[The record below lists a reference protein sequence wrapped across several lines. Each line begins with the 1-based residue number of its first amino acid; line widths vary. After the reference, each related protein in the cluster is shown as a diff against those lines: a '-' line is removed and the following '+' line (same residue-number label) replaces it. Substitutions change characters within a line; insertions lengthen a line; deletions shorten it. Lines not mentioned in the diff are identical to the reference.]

1 MEKKEW
7 DGAKELYEM
16 LEVEEELKPF
26 VTNHKLNFYDY
37 HTDKCYS
44 RFHTENRFVFEL
56 LSNSDDEDKLGE
68 IIKTY
73 LNDYLLDEETT
84 KAIFGMLGIKEDI
97 NKYKKRTEKGVRFH
111 MCKAWDDHK
120 ESGRREGRQDALKE
134 SLVILINSLKKFST
148 DINAIYDAVVENE
161 LYKDVTME
169 QVKNCY
175 FAK

>member
-1 MEKKEW
+1 MGKKDLW
-7 DGAKELYEM
+7 QS
-16 LEVEEELKPF
+16 
-26 VTNHKLNFYDY
+26 DY
-37 HTDKCYS
+37 FDDKA
-44 RFHTENRFVFEL
+44 RFA
-56 LSNSDDEDKLGE
+56 DM
-68 IIKTY
+68 IK
-73 LNDYLLDEETT
+73 ETT

-148 DINAIYDAVVENE
+148 DIDAIYDAAVEND